1 MARSDADWVWSCSRR
16 AAAGAGTVVGV
27 RAGGTAAA
35 GLGCRRAA
43 LAPVRDGT
51 EVVERAAG
59 TTAAAGRTKD
69 RCSVY
74 HRNHHRRNRCCGM
87 TTEAPVPDT
96 TVAGTAAVADS
107 PRWARVVEVRGE
119 LLASDH
125 RMLGSCRL
133 ETRSS

>member
-16 AAAGAGTVVGV
+16 AAAAAGTAAGV

-43 LAPVRDGT
+43 LAPGRDGT

-59 TTAAAGRTKD
+59 TTAAAGRTRD
-69 RCSVY
+69 RCSEY
-74 HRNHHRRNRCCGM
+74 RRSHRRRNRCCGM
-87 TTEAPVPDT
+87 KTEAPVPDT

-107 PRWARVVEVRGE
+107 PRWARAVEVRVE
-119 LLASDH
+119 PLASDH

-133 ETRSS
+133 EKRSS